1 MGINV
6 NGVLKKKKLMKKIY
20 LILFMSFM
28 MMNIGPASSLMSSEN
43 VISLNVNNAT
53 LPAVL
58 DLFEQSTDY
67 TISRPRS
74 ITGTSVTAKIT
85 DLSPLQA
92 LDEILKWQSYNY
104 IQDKKN
110 LIIYHKND
118 SKIRPFTFTI
128 QHLRVQD
135 ISPLVTTLL
144 RESETLAISEALN
157 TLSVNARPETIKNI
171 QKLLKQVD
179 VSPKQV
185 LVRAKIIEIKKGLG
199 DKDNKNVMGVD
210 WLIKYQGNPQ
220 KSIVINNNQ
229 LGDSVAPM
237 GIFAQVIGRD
247 IEAFFTAIEQSSDV
261 ELLASPWVTALN
273 HHPSELLIGNKFGYK
288 TSVTTQTGTQE
299 NIEFLEVGIKLR
311 FTPHI
316 SEDGYIR
323 MSLSPSIS
331 EGQIINNL
339 PQEDT
344 TETNSDVVVK
354 DGQTIVIGG
363 LTKSSDAEIK
373 KGIPILSQLPMIG
386 FFFSRVESVSEKR
399 DIIIVITPT
408 IITPQFLESIKKN
421 ATSLE
426 EKVRLPLK
434 IN

>member
-1 MGINV
+1 
-6 NGVLKKKKLMKKIY
+6 MKKIY
-20 LILFMSFM
+20 WILFISIIMISTV
-28 MMNIGPASSLMSSEN
+28 PARSLTPSEN
-43 VISLNVNNAT
+43 VISLKVHNAT

-58 DLFEQSTDY
+58 TLFEKSTDY
-67 TISRPRS
+67 TITRPHS
-74 ITGTSVTAKIT
+74 ITGTSVTAKIK
-85 DLSPLQA
+85 DLPPLQA
-92 LDEILKWQSYNY
+92 LDEILKSQNYNY
-104 IQDKKN
+104 IQDKKH
-110 LIIYHKND
+110 LIIYHKKD
-118 SKIRPFTFTI
+118 AQTQPFTFTI

-144 RESETLAISEALN
+144 RETETLAISEALN
-157 TLSVNARPETIKNI
+157 TLAVNARPETIKNI
-171 QKLLKQVD
+171 QKLIKQVD
-179 VSPKQV
+179 ISPKQV
-185 LVRAKIIEIKKGLG
+185 LVRAKIIEIKEGLG

-210 WLIKYQGNPQ
+210 WLIKHHSNPQ
-220 KSIVINNNQ
+220 DRIVINTNQ
-229 LGDSVAPM
+229 LRDAVAPI

-247 IEAFFTAIEQSSDV
+247 IETFFTAIEQRSGV

-316 SEDGYIR
+316 SEDGDIR

-344 TETNSDVVVK
+344 TETNSEVVVK

-363 LTKSSDAEIK
+363 LTKSSDTEIK
-373 KGIPILSQLPMIG
+373 KGIPVLSQLPMIG
-386 FFFSRVESVSEKR
+386 SLFSRVEMVSEKR

-408 IITPQFLESIKKN
+408 IITPQFLDSIKKD
-421 ATSLE
+421 ATLLE
-426 EKVRLPLK
+426 AKVNLSAK
-434 IN
+434 IK